1 MGGRTRG
8 VGTWA
13 TEESA
18 GRAGALAE
26 SEGSERGG
34 EAAEDI
40 QAKVAPPSP
49 GNMTANGSTFQ
60 VAIGHLRGIDYIS
73 RIQQLVAQ

>member
-8 VGTWA
+8 VGSWA

-34 EAAEDI
+34 EAAEVI
-40 QAKVAPPSP
+40 KAEVAPPSHFDLFAP
-49 GNMTANGSTFQ
+49 
-60 VAIGHLRGIDYIS
+60 VA
-73 RIQQLVAQ
+73 

>member
-8 VGTWA
+8 VGSWA

-34 EAAEDI
+34 EAAEVI
-40 QAKVAPPSP
+40 QAKVAPPSHFDLFAP
-49 GNMTANGSTFQ
+49 
-60 VAIGHLRGIDYIS
+60 VAKGVS
-73 RIQQLVAQ
+73 